1 MATKRKFIA
10 GFLDAMQRRLHWR
23 APPRGYVVCA
33 TPRSGSNY
41 LCQLL
46 ASTGVLGV
54 PREYFNAPGRR
65 AYDDPNYPEDPRLQ
79 LAQVT
84 STGATPNGIY
94 AFKIHPF
101 QLQGLAGT
109 IDPFG
114 ELPGLSAVRLI
125 RNDLV
130 GQAISW
136 WRVQQTGQ
144 HRASDRRLNV
154 AEYDEDGILE
164 SLKFIRSENGYWRDR
179 LAKLG
184 MTALE
189 IAYEDLCRNPQ
200 AQIDR
205 VAALLGVRQT
215 ARIDAS
221 LVSVTVQR
229 DQTTEDWRRR
239 FLAESRAETSSV

>member
-1 MATKRKFIA
+1 MTNGVIIA
-10 GFLDAMQRRLHWR
+10 LLAAARHHMGWR
-23 APPRGYVVCA
+23 ARPRGYVVCA

-65 AYDDPNYPEDPRLQ
+65 AYDDPNYPEDPRQQ

-84 STGATPNGIY
+84 STGATPNGVY
-94 AFKIHPF
+94 GFKTHPF
-101 QLQGLAGT
+101 QLQSLA
-109 IDPFG
+109 IDPFR
-114 ELPGLSAVRLI
+114 ELPGLCAVRLI

-144 HRASDRRLNV
+144 HRAGDRRLKA
-154 AEYDEDGILE
+154 AEYDEDGIRE
-164 SLKFIRSENGYWRDR
+164 SLKFIRSENEYWRNY

-189 IAYEDLCRNPQ
+189 IVYEDLCRNPQ

-229 DQTTEDWRRR
+229 GQTTEDWRQR
-239 FLAESRAETSSV
+239 FVAKSHSAR